1 MTTGNSTADSN
12 INNTQSANQPQ
23 SQPEPPSPH
32 QLSAKSAFCIAGLVI
47 LVMGVTMIHFGWVP
61 HLSLILV
68 ICLLLLIGVIRGISF
83 QEMQARMADGVM
95 SGIGAIYL
103 FFFIGLMVAALMMS
117 GAIPTLM
124 YFGFEII
131 SPRYYYIS
139 AFVLTSI
146 IGIALG
152 SSLTT
157 VATLGVAFI
166 SMSQAFDANIAIAA
180 GAVVSG
186 AFFGDKMSPLSDTG
200 TIASSVVGIDLF
212 EHLRNMMYTTVP
224 AWVISVLLFW
234 ALSGQTHSANLSQV
248 VLLQNQLIDSGL
260 VHTHAVLPFVV
271 LVLLALLRVNAIYT
285 IICTIIAALIVTYT
299 HSSPTLEQLGGYL
312 FGGYAPAESLE
323 LGKVGGMLSRGG
335 VQSMFFT
342 QTIVILAL
350 SLGGLLKILGI
361 LPALLGG
368 VRDHLTTAG
377 QAIFAAAMSAL
388 SINVLIGEQY
398 LSILLSGT
406 TFRSTFERLQ
416 LHPKN
421 LSRTIEDAGTV
432 INPLVPWSVCG
443 VFISQALGV
452 PVLEYLPYAFFCYLS
467 LLLTIAFGFSGLT
480 ISRIGR

>member
-1 MTTGNSTADSN
+1 MST
-12 INNTQSANQPQ
+12 NQTVLPALA
-23 SQPEPPSPH
+23 PLH
-32 QLSAKSAFCIAGLVI
+32 ALVI
-47 LVMGVTMIHFGWVP
+47 AAAIILIMGVTMIGFGWVP
-61 HLSLILV
+61 HLSLILA
-68 ICLLLLIGVIRGISF
+68 ICALLLIGAFRGLSF
-83 QEMQARMADGVM
+83 DKLQTDMANGVM
-95 SGIGAIYL
+95 SGSGAIYL

-124 YFGFEII
+124 YFGFELI
-131 SPRYYYIS
+131 SPQFYYIS

-166 SMSQAFDANIAIAA
+166 GMSHAFDANVAIAA

-212 EHLRNMMYTTVP
+212 EHIRNMVYTTVP
-224 AWVISVLLFW
+224 AWLITVGLFW
-234 ALSGQTHSANLSQV
+234 LLSGQTSTADLSQV
-248 VLLQNQLIDSGL
+248 TALQNQLIESGL
-260 VHTHAVLPFVV
+260 VHGYAVLPFVV
-271 LVLLALLRVNAIYT
+271 LVVLALLRVNAIYT
-285 IICTIIAALIVTYT
+285 IICTIIAALAVTYV
-299 HSSPTLEQLGGYL
+299 HSSPSIEQLGGY
-312 FGGYAPAESLE
+312 FFAGYRPAESLD
-323 LGKVGGMLSRGG
+323 LGDVGGMLSRGG
-335 VQSMFFT
+335 IQSMFFT

-350 SLGGLLKILGI
+350 SLGGLLKALGV
-361 LPALLGG
+361 LPALLSGI
-368 VRDHLTTAG
+368 RDKLATPG
-377 QAIFAAAMSAL
+377 QAIFAAALSAL

-406 TFRSTFERLQ
+406 SFRPTFERLQ

-443 VFISQALGV
+443 VFISQALEV
-452 PVLEYLPYAFFCYLS
+452 PVLDYLPYAFFCYLS
-467 LLLTIAFGFSGLT
+467 LLLTLLFGFTGIT
-480 ISRIGR
+480 ISKATTAKPQ

>member
-1 MTTGNSTADSN
+1 MLTDSSSQ
-12 INNTQSANQPQ
+12 TPQ
-23 SQPEPPSPH
+23 LDH
-32 QLSAKSAFCIAGLVI
+32 KLAFLMAGIVLLI
-47 LVMGVTMIHFGWVP
+47 MGVTMISFGWVP
-61 HLSLILV
+61 HLSLILA
-68 ICLLLLIGVIRGISF
+68 ICFLLLMGLLRGLSFDHMQSEMAAGV
-83 QEMQARMADGVM
+83 V
-95 SGIGAIYL
+95 SGSGAIYL
-103 FFFIGLMVAALMMS
+103 FFFMGLMVAALMMS

-124 YFGFEII
+124 YFGFELI
-131 SPRYYYIS
+131 SPRFYYIS
-139 AFVLTSI
+139 AFLLTSI

-166 SMSQAFDANIAIAA
+166 GMSNAFDANVAIAA

-212 EHLRNMMYTTVP
+212 EHLRNMMYTTMP
-224 AWVISVLLFW
+224 AWIISVLLFW
-234 ALSGQTHSANLSQV
+234 MLSGQTHAGNLYQV
-248 VLLQNQLIDSGL
+248 TVLQGQLIESGL
-260 VHTHAVLPFVV
+260 VHNYAVLPFAV
-271 LVLLALLRVNAIYT
+271 LVILALLRVNAIYT
-285 IICTIIAALIVTYT
+285 IICTIISALMITYF
-299 HSSPTLEQLGGYL
+299 HSSPSIAQLGGY
-312 FGGYAPAESLE
+312 FFAGYTPAENLE
-323 LGKVGGMLSRGG
+323 LGEVGGMLTRGG
-335 VQSMFFT
+335 IQSMFFT

-350 SLGGLLKILGI
+350 SLGGLLKTLGI
-361 LPALLGG
+361 LPALLAGM
-368 VRDHLTTAG
+368 RDKLTTAG

-406 TFRSTFERLQ
+406 AFRPTFERLS

-443 VFISQALGV
+443 VFISQALEV

-467 LLLTIAFGFSGLT
+467 LLLTILFGFSGIT
-480 ISRIGR
+480 ISRLDRRS

>member
-1 MTTGNSTADSN
+1 MSTNSPTHN
-12 INNTQSANQPQ
+12 
-23 SQPEPPSPH
+23 SQLDPK
-32 QLSAKSAFCIAGLVI
+32 LAFLMAGIVLLI
-47 LVMGVTMIHFGWVP
+47 MGVTMISFGWVP
-61 HLSLILV
+61 HLSLILA
-68 ICLLLLIGVIRGISF
+68 ICFLLLMGLLRGLSFDHMQSEMAAGV
-83 QEMQARMADGVM
+83 V
-95 SGIGAIYL
+95 SGSGAIYL

-124 YFGFEII
+124 YFGFELI
-131 SPRYYYIS
+131 SPRFYYIS

-166 SMSQAFDANIAIAA
+166 GMSNAFDANVAIAA

-234 ALSGQTHSANLSQV
+234 MLSGQTHAGNLYQV
-248 VLLQNQLIDSGL
+248 TVLQGQLIESGL
-260 VHTHAVLPFVV
+260 VHSYAVLPFAV
-271 LVLLALLRVNAIYT
+271 LVILALLRVNAIYT
-285 IICTIIAALIVTYT
+285 IICTIISALIITYM
-299 HSSPTLEQLGGYL
+299 HSSPSIAELGSYFFAGYT
-312 FGGYAPAESLE
+312 PAENLD
-323 LGKVGGMLSRGG
+323 LGEVGGMLTRGG
-335 VQSMFFT
+335 IQSMFFT

-350 SLGGLLKILGI
+350 SLGGLLKTLGI
-361 LPALLGG
+361 LPALLEGM
-368 VRDHLTTAG
+368 RDKLTTAG

-406 TFRSTFERLQ
+406 AFRPTFERLS

-443 VFISQALGV
+443 VFISQALEV

-467 LLLTIAFGFSGLT
+467 LLLTILFGFSGIT
-480 ISRIGR
+480 ISRLDKQS

>member
-1 MTTGNSTADSN
+1 MSTDSP
-12 INNTQSANQPQ
+12 THS
-23 SQPEPPSPH
+23 SQLDPK
-32 QLSAKSAFCIAGLVI
+32 LAFLMAGIVLLI
-47 LVMGVTMIHFGWVP
+47 MGVTMISFGWVP
-61 HLSLILV
+61 HLSLLLA
-68 ICLLLLIGVIRGISF
+68 ICFLLLMGMMRGLSFNHLQSEMAAGV
-83 QEMQARMADGVM
+83 V
-95 SGIGAIYL
+95 SGSGAIYL

-124 YFGFEII
+124 YFGFELI
-131 SPRYYYIS
+131 SPRFYYIS

-166 SMSQAFDANIAIAA
+166 GMSNAFDANVAIAA

-224 AWVISVLLFW
+224 AWIITVLLFW
-234 ALSGQTHSANLSQV
+234 MLSGETHAGNFYQV
-248 VLLQNQLIDSGL
+248 TVLQGQLIESGL
-260 VHTHAVLPFVV
+260 VHSYAVLPFVV
-271 LVLLALLRVNAIYT
+271 LVVLALLRVNAIYT
-285 IICTIIAALIVTYT
+285 IICTIISALIVTYI
-299 HSSPTLEQLGGYL
+299 HSSPSIEQLGGYL
-312 FGGYAPAESLE
+312 FAGYAPAEDLE
-323 LGKVGGMLSRGG
+323 LGEVGGMLSRGG
-335 VQSMFFT
+335 IQSMFFT

-350 SLGGLLKILGI
+350 SLGGLLKTLGI
-361 LPALLGG
+361 LPALLAGM
-368 VRDHLTTAG
+368 RDKLTTAG

-406 TFRSTFERLQ
+406 AFRPTFERLG

-443 VFISQALGV
+443 VFISQALEV

-467 LLLTIAFGFSGLT
+467 LLLTVFFGFSGLT
-480 ISRIGR
+480 IQKVKKSAA

>member
-1 MTTGNSTADSN
+1 MAPKPL
-12 INNTQSANQPQ
+12 TQISA
-23 SQPEPPSPH
+23 
-32 QLSAKSAFCIAGLVI
+32 QLAFMISAIVIA
-47 LVMGVTMIHFGWVP
+47 VMGVTMIGFGWVP
-61 HLSLILV
+61 HLSLLLA
-68 ICLLLLIGVIRGISF
+68 ICVLLAIGLFKGLSF
-83 QEMQARMADGVM
+83 DDMQAQMASGVM

-103 FFFIGLMVAALMMS
+103 FFFIGLMVATLMMS

-124 YFGFEII
+124 YYGFELI
-131 SPRYYYIS
+131 SPEFYYIS

-157 VATLGVAFI
+157 AATLGVAFI
-166 SMSQAFDANIAIAA
+166 GMSHAFDANVAIAA

-186 AFFGDKMSPLSDTG
+186 AFFGDKMSPLSDTC

-212 EHLRNMMYTTVP
+212 AHIRNMMYTTVP
-224 AWVISVLLFW
+224 AWLLTVVLFW
-234 ALSGQTHSANLSQV
+234 FLSGSTTGSDLNQV
-248 VLLQNQLIDSGL
+248 TLLQGQLIDSGL
-260 VHTHAVLPFVV
+260 IHNYAVLPFIV
-271 LVLLALLRVNAIYT
+271 LIGLALLRVNAIYT
-285 IICTIIAALIVTYT
+285 IICTIIAALIITYI
-299 HSSPTLEQLGGYL
+299 HSSPSLGALGSYL

-323 LGKVGGMLSRGG
+323 LGEVGGMLSRGG

-350 SLGGLLKILGI
+350 SLGGLLTALGI
-361 LPALLGG
+361 LPALLLGIKSS
-368 VRDHLTTAG
+368 LTSSG
-377 QAIFAAAMSAL
+377 RAIFAAAMSAL

-398 LSILLSGT
+398 LSILISGT
-406 TFRSTFERLQ
+406 TFRSTFERLN

-452 PVLEYLPYAFFCYLS
+452 PVLDYLPYAFFCYLS
-467 LLLTIAFGFSGLT
+467 LLLTLLFGFTGIT
-480 ISRIGR
+480 ISSANAAIVKG

>member
-1 MTTGNSTADSN
+1 MPTDSSTHS
-12 INNTQSANQPQ
+12 
-23 SQPEPPSPH
+23 SQLDPK
-32 QLSAKSAFCIAGLVI
+32 LAFLMAGIVLLI
-47 LVMGVTMIHFGWVP
+47 MGVTMISFGWVP
-61 HLSLILV
+61 HLSLLLA
-68 ICLLLLIGVIRGISF
+68 ICFLLLMGMMRGLSFNHLQSEMAAGV
-83 QEMQARMADGVM
+83 V
-95 SGIGAIYL
+95 SGSGAIYL

-124 YFGFEII
+124 YFGFELI
-131 SPRYYYIS
+131 SPRFYYIS

-166 SMSQAFDANIAIAA
+166 GMSNAFDANVAIAA

-224 AWVISVLLFW
+224 AWIITVLLFW
-234 ALSGQTHSANLSQV
+234 MLSGETHAGNFYQV
-248 VLLQNQLIDSGL
+248 TVLQGQLIESGL
-260 VHTHAVLPFVV
+260 VHSYAVLPFVV
-271 LVLLALLRVNAIYT
+271 LVVLALLRVNAIYT
-285 IICTIIAALIVTYT
+285 IICTIISALVITYI
-299 HSSPTLEQLGGYL
+299 HSSPSIEQLGGYL
-312 FGGYAPAESLE
+312 FAGYAPADDLE
-323 LGKVGGMLSRGG
+323 LGEVGGMLSRGG
-335 VQSMFFT
+335 IQNMFFT

-350 SLGGLLKILGI
+350 SLGGLLKTLGI
-361 LPALLGG
+361 LPALLAGM
-368 VRDHLTTAG
+368 RDKLTTAG

-406 TFRSTFERLQ
+406 AFRPTFERLS

-443 VFISQALGV
+443 VFISQALEV

-467 LLLTIAFGFSGLT
+467 LLLTVFFGFSGLT
-480 ISRIGR
+480 IQKVKKSAA

>member
-1 MTTGNSTADSN
+1 MSTDSP
-12 INNTQSANQPQ
+12 THS
-23 SQPEPPSPH
+23 SQLDPK
-32 QLSAKSAFCIAGLVI
+32 LAFLMAGIVLLI
-47 LVMGVTMIHFGWVP
+47 MGVTMISFGWVP
-61 HLSLILV
+61 HLSLLLA
-68 ICLLLLIGVIRGISF
+68 ICFLLLMGMMRGLSFNHLQSEMAAGV
-83 QEMQARMADGVM
+83 V
-95 SGIGAIYL
+95 SGSGAIYL

-124 YFGFEII
+124 YFGFELI
-131 SPRYYYIS
+131 SPRFYYIS

-166 SMSQAFDANIAIAA
+166 GMSNAFDANVAIAA

-224 AWVISVLLFW
+224 AWIITVLLFW
-234 ALSGQTHSANLSQV
+234 MLSGETHAGNLYQV
-248 VLLQNQLIDSGL
+248 TVLQGQLIESGL
-260 VHTHAVLPFVV
+260 VHNYAVLPFVV
-271 LVLLALLRVNAIYT
+271 LVILAVLRMNAIYT
-285 IICTIIAALIVTYT
+285 IICTIISALIITYI
-299 HSSPTLEQLGGYL
+299 HSSPSIEQLGGYL
-312 FGGYAPAESLE
+312 FAGYTPAENLE
-323 LGKVGGMLSRGG
+323 LGEVGGMLSRSGI
-335 VQSMFFT
+335 QSMFFT

-350 SLGGLLKILGI
+350 SLGGLLKTLGI
-361 LPALLGG
+361 LPALLAGM
-368 VRDHLTTAG
+368 RDKLTTAG
-377 QAIFAAAMSAL
+377 QAIFVAAMSAL

-406 TFRSTFERLQ
+406 AFRPTFERLS

-443 VFISQALGV
+443 VFISQALEV

-467 LLLTIAFGFSGLT
+467 LLLTILFGFSGVT
-480 ISRIGR
+480 ISRLDRQS